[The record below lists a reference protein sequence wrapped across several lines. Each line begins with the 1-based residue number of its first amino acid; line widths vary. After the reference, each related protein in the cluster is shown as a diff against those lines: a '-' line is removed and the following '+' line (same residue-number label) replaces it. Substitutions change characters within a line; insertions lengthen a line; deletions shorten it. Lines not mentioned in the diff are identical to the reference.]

1 MKAYPRP
8 FFRGLQRR
16 PRLHWIYDISITEVS
31 QALKSH
37 PRGRQNQLI
46 LAYPL
51 EASNDNLAYIG
62 SMISPSV
69 PGTSLTR
76 GEGLLSYSLQA
87 SNDDL
92 AFTGS
97 MTSPSA

>member
-16 PRLHWIYDISITEVS
+16 PRLHWINDFSISGLS

-37 PRGRQNQLI
+37 PRGCQRWRLI
-46 LAYPL
+46 FAHSL
-51 EASNDNLAYIG
+51 EAF
-62 SMISPSV
+62 
-69 PGTSLTR
+69 
-76 GEGLLSYSLQA
+76 
-87 SNDDL
+87 NDDL

-97 MTSPSA
+97 MTSPSVDSLKSHPRGSQR